1 MTLHAI
7 YNNIT
12 VALLRHHQFSQ
23 RHTSTLKQPCNNPT
37 SSSIEPETRQS
48 NKSSESL
55 LNLNQHTNPKHTN
68 SQNSS
73 TSTSECIVSHSSTYS
88 ATNSITASISVNTNS
103 SQQTDSSSN
112 PPQTLHT
119 QTNQSNLVGFFPCLT
134 PINPHMRSREMRIQT
149 FLDHSSTWPAH
160 QIQATPSD
168 IADAGMYYLGE
179 RDRVKCWYCN
189 GGLQN
194 WERDDSPWEEHAKW
208 FPLCEFVLQRK
219 GPQFVHR
226 IVTEHPDLRR
236 PTLYNPSTSPLA
248 REIAVIVNQS
258 QSNHHEFRN
267 ESQISHP
274 VVVDPQDEMRLR
286 RQNVDQTMAS
296 SPLISDARLMGFDDD
311 IIRMAVTRLVVFMQ
325 NHCFVF

>member
-1 MTLHAI
+1 
-7 YNNIT
+7 
-12 VALLRHHQFSQ
+12 
-23 RHTSTLKQPCNNPT
+23 
-37 SSSIEPETRQS
+37 
-48 NKSSESL
+48 
-55 LNLNQHTNPKHTN
+55 
-68 SQNSS
+68 
-73 TSTSECIVSHSSTYS
+73 
-88 ATNSITASISVNTNS
+88 
-103 SQQTDSSSN
+103 
-112 PPQTLHT
+112 
-119 QTNQSNLVGFFPCLT
+119 
-134 PINPHMRSREMRIQT
+134 MRSREMRIQT

-160 QIQATPSD
+160 RIRATPAD

-236 PTLYNPSTSPLA
+236 PTLYNPSTSSLA

-258 QSNHHEFRN
+258 QSNRHEFRN
-267 ESQISHP
+267 ELQTSHP
-274 VVVDPQDEMRLR
+274 VVVDPQDEIRKR
-286 RQNVDQTMAS
+286 RQNVDQTMTS